1 MKSFQLTLFAKM
13 LLITLLPFILL
24 AMILQSVNYALTR
37 KNLVSLVGQFEQSL
51 NQISDHAV
59 GEMTSLSE
67 ASAKDLLHEIY
78 ISVGSSLQP
87 GEAAKFLDL
96 ARKQV
101 QLEQLNEFSFYGPD
115 GRLELSSNPATD
127 RQTVPPEVLRQVRET
142 KTIVMEGRDRND
154 KTLRFYMPLFLDA
167 DMVRMNPTMEIGQ
180 LYGMLFVEMKKDRI
194 LDSIAAQQQT
204 IQKAVEESEQN
215 NRRILSKSLWL
226 SIGIVGAFLA
236 VIVALLVPLSAQT
249 VIRPLRKAVEANRT
263 ISQYLSSAAVQFS
276 SSSKNI
282 ADGASEQAE
291 GLAQTTSHLEQITS
305 MTKANAQNAQEANR
319 LASEARQKAEK
330 GRQAIEKMNEA
341 IENIQKSS
349 EGTARIMKV
358 IDEIAFQTNL
368 LALNAAVE
376 AARAG
381 EAGKGFAVVAEEV
394 RNLALK
400 SAEAA
405 QNTSALIEK
414 AIGQAK
420 NGVTIVGEVRQT
432 LSDIGS
438 SVAKTA
444 QIIQEIAQAGS
455 EQVKGVEQIFTAVNQ
470 IDQITQQNAS
480 SAEESASSSVELE
493 YQARCLQ
500 QTVYDLLALIDRHA
514 ASRSDSASPQQ
525 MEKINPTSH
534 AKTPIPAK
542 NQA

>member
-514 ASRSDSASPQQ
+514 APQSDSASPHQP
-525 MEKINPTSH
+525 EKINL
-534 AKTPIPAK
+534 KTPMPVK